1 MASQV
6 PDGGAERK
14 PRSVYHI
21 KEREPKMNESAIHWI
36 GEGLRVGK
44 YPGSKWLAEKLG
56 VTSQQAQQILTEY
69 KMKAMTGELPG
80 PGPVPPPPREMSRED
95 RGIDLPRHSSSI
107 PMPSVLPPRAEDVNP
122 ETAKIV
128 EALSYY
134 EPEPILTPEP
144 KKTDPVG
151 IEYQNE
157 PLHKD
162 PLILRVIR
170 QYALYVGMAIDLALG
185 IVFLLAVSVDVL
197 TAVGMVAM
205 AFIDVLFKVV
215 AFVDGKKWL
224 WFIFMSL
231 TWWASVS
238 FAVVTISSQ
247 AVSVTSVSTQDSGEL
262 VRLEAKVGSARK
274 NLEVKNALA
283 DAVPTGY
290 KSELDVRLKAVT
302 QAEARLALAES
313 ELKSFKAPVES
324 EVKTARRTGIN
335 AENAFVII
343 PNVVMTGNLSQR
355 ISLIFFGLMFF
366 GLEYTI
372 AWSASPR
379 KKKNG

>member
-1 MASQV
+1 MLN
-6 PDGGAERK
+6 ERA
-14 PRSVYHI
+14 V
-21 KEREPKMNESAIHWI
+21 HWI
-36 GEGLRVGK
+36 SEGLRVGK
-44 YPGSKWLAEKLG
+44 YPGSKWLSDKLG
-56 VTSQQAQQILTEY
+56 ITSQQAQQILTEY

-80 PGPVPPPPREMSRED
+80 PGPVPPPPRAKSRED
-95 RGIDLPRHSSSI
+95 RGIGSPGSGG
-107 PMPSVLPPRAEDVNP
+107 VLPMSGVVQSGVDPIAIEEVLSRFEP
-122 ETAKIV
+122 ET
-128 EALSYY
+128 
-134 EPEPILTPEP
+134 ILESNPVKPSRKLVSEP
-144 KKTDPVG
+144 KNTDAVG
-151 IEYQNE
+151 TEHQNE

-162 PLILRVIR
+162 PLILLVIR

-185 IVFLLAVSVDVL
+185 IVFFLAVSVDAL
-197 TAVGMVAM
+197 TAAGMVAM
-205 AFIDVLFKVV
+205 AFIAVLFKVV

-247 AVSVTSVSTQDSGEL
+247 AVSMTSVSTQDSGEL
-262 VRLEAKVGSARK
+262 VRLEAKIESARK
-274 NLEVKNALA
+274 NLEAKNALA

-302 QAEARLALAES
+302 QAEAQLALAES
-313 ELKSFKAPVES
+313 GLKSFKAPVES
-324 EVKTARRTGIN
+324 EVKTAGRTGIN

-343 PNVVMTGNLSQR
+343 PDVVMTGNLSQR
-355 ISLIFFGLMFF
+355 ISLIFFGLLFF